1 MKESTARI
9 CVRDRPRTY
18 SDISLRPNAI
28 RTHLRPQVHA
38 HKEFCSL
45 TVIRTPARSRPQDH
59 IRKELSRMRRGAH
72 EDASFSPL
80 LICTYVHNTNRV
92 ILRSTY
98 RVQHCSVGFLQS
110 NARSARQGRSVRE
123 PEQIIGGHV
132 EKESQLEYGGG
143 GGLLLPRFPITYAC
157 IGKPE
162 CACKGVLPQTAL
174 DAKFPKALAEY
185 L

>member
-1 MKESTARI
+1 MRSK
-9 CVRDRPRTY
+9 Y
-18 SDISLRPNAI
+18 SDTTQSKSSN
-28 RTHLRPQVHA
+28 T
-38 HKEFCSL
+38 
-45 TVIRTPARSRPQDH
+45 
-59 IRKELSRMRRGAH
+59 MRRKSSDAVQMKNTESAANISATKAVEADMFSQTHTGTP